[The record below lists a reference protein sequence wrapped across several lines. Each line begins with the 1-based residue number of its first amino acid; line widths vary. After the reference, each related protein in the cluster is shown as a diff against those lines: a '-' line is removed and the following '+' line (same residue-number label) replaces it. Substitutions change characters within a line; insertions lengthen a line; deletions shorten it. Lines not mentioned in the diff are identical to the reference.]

1 MPLRRCC
8 CVGLLLLLL
17 WATGC
22 AMAAAPM
29 VFIYKL
35 PPSEMKSTV
44 AKQYTRTVLRMALER
59 TTREFGP
66 FELHMAINEM
76 NETRQVVEMEKGGGL
91 VNTVSLP
98 ARKDLDKRLVA
109 VRIPKDFGVL
119 GFRVF
124 LIRAEDQP
132 RFDAIR
138 TVADL
143 QAIRIGQGTTW
154 VDGKILEDAGLQ
166 VVRGSDFE
174 GLFQMLQ
181 EKRFDAFS
189 RGVYEA
195 GRELEARQASLVDLA
210 IEKGL
215 LLYYPMPGY
224 YWFPNTPDGKL
235 RARRVEAGL
244 TAMVADGTLKRLFL
258 QEYGLVLKQLD
269 LSRRR
274 LLKIDNSQLGP
285 DEPLDNP
292 AFWLNP
298 AELGRK

>member
-1 MPLRRCC
+1 MSVYRG
-8 CVGLLLLLL
+8 CVVGIALLCLV
-17 WATGC
+17 AGH
-22 AMAAAPM
+22 AVAAPM
-29 VFIYKL
+29 LYIYKL
-35 PPSEMKSTV
+35 PPSEMKSPV
-44 AKQYTRTVLRMALER
+44 NRQYTRTVLRMALER
-59 TTREFGP
+59 TVREFGP
-66 FELHMAINEM
+66 FELRLAGSDM
-76 NETRQVVEMEKGGGL
+76 NETRQVVEMERDGGL

-98 ARKDLDKRLVA
+98 ARKDLDKRLLP

-124 LIRAEDQP
+124 LIRAEDQA

-138 TVADL
+138 SIADL
-143 QAIRIGQGTTW
+143 QAVRIGQGATW
-154 VDGKILEDAGLQ
+154 VDGRILEDAGLQ

-195 GRELEARQASLVDLA
+195 GRELDARRASLPDLA
-210 IEKGL
+210 IEKSL

-224 YWFPNTPDGKL
+224 YWFPNTPDGRL
-235 RARRVEAGL
+235 RARRVEAGML
-244 TAMVADGTLKRLFL
+244 AMMADGTLKRLFL
-258 QEYGLVLKQLD
+258 QEYGPTLKQLD
-269 LSRRR
+269 LPHRR

-285 DEPLDNP
+285 QEPLDNP